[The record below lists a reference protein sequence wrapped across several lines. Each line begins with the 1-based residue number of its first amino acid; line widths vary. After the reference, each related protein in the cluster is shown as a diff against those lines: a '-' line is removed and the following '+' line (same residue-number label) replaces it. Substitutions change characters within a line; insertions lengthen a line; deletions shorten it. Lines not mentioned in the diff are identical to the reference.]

1 MRKNDY
7 EYLLS
12 LLRQYAGWNLSD
24 KQYFII
30 DKKISTI
37 VRENGYASVEELIN
51 DLHLGQKTLLWQVV
65 ENMAMSDTSFYR
77 DYSVFQRFEDFVLP
91 NIREMNR
98 AVKKLKVWSLG
109 CSSGQEAY
117 SIAFAIKR
125 KLIGINDWDINI
137 IGTDIVTSSINKAQK
152 GSYNS
157 FEVQMGLN
165 AEMIINN
172 FNYDG
177 DTWTVNPD
185 IKDMVEFRRYNIL
198 DNLSFQENFDV
209 VFCRNVL
216 RYFAKDLQREIL
228 VKIANVQLLGGFLY
242 LGKDEYLDDLE
253 EFYEKVPGFEC
264 LYQSKSVLD
273 IKSNMP
279 KDSKIIA
286 KNKDE
291 MPSFVKPINL
301 SEKRPLMS
309 DLLK

>member
-1 MRKNDY
+1 MRKGDY
-7 EYLLS
+7 EYLLG
-12 LLRQYAGWNLSD
+12 LLRQYAGWSLSED
-24 KQYFII
+24 QYFII
-30 DKKISTI
+30 DKKISAI
-37 VRENGYASVEELIN
+37 VREGAYASVDELLN
-51 DLHLGQKTLLWQVV
+51 DLRMGQKSLLWQVV
-65 ENMAMSDTSFYR
+65 ESMAMSDTSFYR
-77 DYSVFQRFEDFVLP
+77 DYEVFQRFENFVLP

-98 AVKKLKVWSLG
+98 AVKKLKIWSLG

-117 SIAFAIKR
+117 SIAFAIKK

-152 GSYNS
+152 GIYNT

-165 AEMIINN
+165 ADMIINN
-172 FNYDG
+172 FTFDNDI
-177 DTWTVNPD
+177 WTVNPD

-198 DNLSFQENFDV
+198 DDLSFQENFDV
-209 VFCRNVL
+209 IFCRNVL
-216 RYFAKDLQREIL
+216 RYFSKDLQRDIL
-228 VKIANVQLLGGFLY
+228 VKIANGQLQGGFLY
-242 LGKDEYLDDLE
+242 LGKDEEIDGLR

-279 KDSKIIA
+279 KDNESVA

-291 MPSFVKPINL
+291 MPSFVKPMNL